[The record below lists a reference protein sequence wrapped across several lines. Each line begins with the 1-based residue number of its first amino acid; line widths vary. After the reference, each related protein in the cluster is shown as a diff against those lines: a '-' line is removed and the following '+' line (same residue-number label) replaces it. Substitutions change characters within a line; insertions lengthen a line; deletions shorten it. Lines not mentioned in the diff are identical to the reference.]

1 VDAHEPPGRRDEGQ
15 HDQRRP
21 VADRQ
26 PDRDEED
33 NQVLADGEQ
42 AKERPEGNVRARLL
56 VRRRHLAI
64 FPVAAAPSGVLF
76 AAAMGRAIDELE
88 RGRESYAASAWLD
101 AYESLSRADQVEA
114 LGAED
119 LEFLARSAYMV
130 GNDDDYLAGLERAHD
145 LHLAAGVIPPAVRCA
160 FWIGHNL
167 LFRGQTARATGWFGR
182 AQRLLEREA
191 RDCVER
197 GYLLIPVWLEQMRKG
212 DYDGGLRTA
221 AQAAEIG
228 ERFGEA
234 DLVWLAR
241 DEQARA
247 LANQG
252 RLRDALALVDEVL
265 VAAVANELSP
275 IVTGIVYCN
284 TIAFCRN
291 VYELRH
297 AREWTE
303 TLTRWCERQPEMVA
317 HNGLCLVHR
326 AEIMEL
332 QGAWDEALEE
342 ARQAAERF
350 TRGVL
355 NELAC
360 GAALYRQG
368 EIHRLRGEYAAA
380 EQVYKR
386 ASRCGYEPQPGLAL
400 LRLAEGKAW
409 AAAGAIRRVV
419 GETAAPLL
427 RARLLPAFIEIMLAV
442 RGSDEARAASV
453 ELDEIAAG
461 HGAEAL
467 EAMAAQARGN
477 VALNDGDA
485 AAALAALRAALTVW
499 QDLAARY
506 ELARTR
512 LAIGLACRALRDDD
526 TAILELEAAR
536 ETFSRLGA
544 RPDLARVDA
553 LLRRAS
559 SSGAYGLTERELEV
573 LRLAAAGRSNREI
586 AAALV
591 ISEHTVARHM
601 QNIFNKL
608 GVSSRTAAGAF
619 AVAHQL
625 V

>member
-1 VDAHEPPGRRDEGQ
+1 MVP
-15 HDQRRP
+15 
-21 VADRQ
+21 
-26 PDRDEED
+26 
-33 NQVLADGEQ
+33 
-42 AKERPEGNVRARLL
+42 
-56 VRRRHLAI
+56 AI
-64 FPVAAAPSGVLF
+64 G
-76 AAAMGRAIDELE
+76 ELE
-88 RGRESYAASAWLD
+88 RGRESYATSAWLD
-101 AYESLSRADQVEA
+101 AYESLSRADQLET

-119 LEFLARSAYMV
+119 LELLARSAYMV

-145 LHLAAGVIPPAVRCA
+145 MHVRAGEAPRAARCA

-167 LFRGQTARATGWFGR
+167 LFRANTARATGWFGR
-182 AQRLLEREA
+182 AQRLLERDA
-191 RDCVER
+191 QDCVER
-197 GYLLIPVWLEQMRKG
+197 GYLLIPVWLDQMRSG
-212 DYDGGLRTA
+212 DYDGGFRTA
-221 AQAAEIG
+221 GQAAEIG
-228 ERFGEA
+228 ERFGDA

-252 RLRDALALVDEVL
+252 RLRDALALVDEVF
-265 VAAVANELSP
+265 VVAVADELSP

-284 TIAFCRN
+284 TIAFCRD
-291 VYELRH
+291 VFELRH

-303 TLTRWCERQPEMVA
+303 TLTQWCERQPEMVA

-332 QGAWDEALEE
+332 QGAWDQALDE

-368 EIHRLRGEYAAA
+368 EIHRMRGEYGAA
-380 EQVYKR
+380 EEVYKR
-386 ASRCGYEPQPGLAL
+386 ASRCGYEPQPGLGL

-419 GETAAPLL
+419 GETTASLP
-427 RARLLPAFIEIMLAV
+427 RARLLPAYIEIMLAV
-442 RGSDEARAASV
+442 RGSDAARAASR

-467 EAMAAQARGN
+467 GAMAAQARGN

-485 AAALAALRAALTVW
+485 SAALAPLRASLTVW
-499 QDLAARY
+499 QELAARY
-506 ELARTR
+506 EMARTR
-512 LAIGLACRALRDDD
+512 SSIGLACRELRDED
-526 TAILELEAAR
+526 TAVLELDAAR
-536 ETFSRLGA
+536 EIFSELGA

-559 SSGAYGLTERELEV
+559 SPGAYGLSERELEV

-586 AAALV
+586 AAMLV

-608 GVSSRTAAGAF
+608 GVSSRTAASAF

>member
-1 VDAHEPPGRRDEGQ
+1 M
-15 HDQRRP
+15 
-21 VADRQ
+21 
-26 PDRDEED
+26 
-33 NQVLADGEQ
+33 
-42 AKERPEGNVRARLL
+42 VRA
-56 VRRRHLAI
+56 I
-64 FPVAAAPSGVLF
+64 G
-76 AAAMGRAIDELE
+76 DLE
-88 RGRESYAASAWLD
+88 RGRESYAGSAWMD
-101 AYESLSRADQVEA
+101 AYESLSRADRLET

-119 LEFLARSAYMV
+119 LELLARSAYMV
-130 GNDDDYLAGLERAHD
+130 GNDDDYLAALERAHD
-145 LHLAAGVIPPAVRCA
+145 MHLAAGAAPRAARCA

-167 LFRGQTARATGWFGR
+167 LFRGNTVRATGWFGR
-182 AQRLLEREA
+182 AHRVLEGDA
-191 RDCVER
+191 QDCVER
-197 GYLLIPVWLEQMRKG
+197 GYLLIPVWLEQMRSG

-228 ERFGEA
+228 ERFGDA

-241 DEQARA
+241 DDQARA
-247 LANQG
+247 LAKQG
-252 RLRDALALVDEVL
+252 RLPDALALVDEVL
-265 VAAVANELSP
+265 VAAVSDQLSP

-284 TIAFCRN
+284 TIAFCRD

-332 QGAWDEALEE
+332 QGAWDEALDE

-350 TRGVL
+350 TRGAL

-360 GAALYRQG
+360 GAAFYRQG
-368 EIHRLRGEYAAA
+368 EIHRMRGECAAA
-380 EQVYKR
+380 EQAYKR

-419 GETAAPLL
+419 GETTAPLL
-427 RARLLPAFIEIMLAV
+427 RARLLPAYIEIMLAV
-442 RGSDEARAASV
+442 RDSDQARTASR

-467 EAMAAQARGN
+467 GAMAAQARGN

-485 AAALAALRAALTVW
+485 SAALVGLRAALVVW
-499 QDLAARY
+499 QELAARY

-512 LAIGLACRALRDDD
+512 SSIGLACRELRDED
-526 TAILELEAAR
+526 TAVLELEAAR
-536 ETFSRLGA
+536 EIFSELGA
-544 RPDLARVDA
+544 RPELARVDGF
-553 LLRRAS
+553 LRRAS
-559 SSGAYGLTERELEV
+559 FSGAYGLSERELEV

-586 AAALV
+586 AATLV

>member
-1 VDAHEPPGRRDEGQ
+1 
-15 HDQRRP
+15 
-21 VADRQ
+21 
-26 PDRDEED
+26 
-33 NQVLADGEQ
+33 
-42 AKERPEGNVRARLL
+42 
-56 VRRRHLAI
+56 
-64 FPVAAAPSGVLF
+64 
-76 AAAMGRAIDELE
+76 MGRAIDELG

-101 AYESLSRADQVEA
+101 AYESLAHADQLDPLA
-114 LGAED
+114 AED
-119 LEFLARSAYMV
+119 LELLARSAYMV

-145 LHLAAGVIPPAVRCA
+145 LHLAAGEVPRAVRCA

-167 LFRGQTARATGWFGR
+167 LFRGQSARATGWFGR
-182 AQRLLEREA
+182 AQRLLEHDA

-197 GYLLIPVWLEQMRKG
+197 GYLLIPVWLEQMASG
-212 DYDGGLRTA
+212 DYDGGVRTA

-247 LANQG
+247 LAKQG
-252 RLRDALALVDEVL
+252 RLKEALALVDEVL
-265 VAAVANELSP
+265 VVAVAGELSP

-284 TIAFCRN
+284 TIAFCRD

-332 QGAWDEALEE
+332 QGAWDEALDE

-368 EIHRLRGEYAAA
+368 EIHRLRGEFAAA
-380 EQVYKR
+380 EEAYKG
-386 ASRCGYEPQPGLAL
+386 ASRCAYEPQPGLAL

-409 AAAGAIRRVV
+409 VSVGSIRRVV
-419 GETAAPLL
+419 GETTAPLL
-427 RARLLPAFIEIMLAV
+427 RARLLPAYVEIMLAV
-442 RGSDEARAASV
+442 RDPGEARAASR
-453 ELDEIAAG
+453 ELDEIVAG

-467 EAMAAQARGN
+467 GAMAAQARGS
-477 VALNDGDA
+477 VALQNGDA
-485 AAALAALRAALTVW
+485 AAALAALRSALTVW
-499 QDLAARY
+499 HDLAARY
-506 ELARTR
+506 EIARTR
-512 LAIGLACRALRDDD
+512 TAIGLACRELHDED
-526 TAILELEAAR
+526 TAVLELEAAR
-536 ETFSRLGA
+536 EIFASLGA
-544 RPDLARVDA
+544 RPDRARVDVY
-553 LLRRAS
+553 LRRAGAA
-559 SSGAYGLTERELEV
+559 GAYGLTERELEV
-573 LRLAAAGRSNREI
+573 LRLAAAGKSNREI
-586 AAALV
+586 ASVLV

-601 QNIFNKL
+601 QNIFDKL

>member
-1 VDAHEPPGRRDEGQ
+1 
-15 HDQRRP
+15 
-21 VADRQ
+21 
-26 PDRDEED
+26 
-33 NQVLADGEQ
+33 
-42 AKERPEGNVRARLL
+42 
-56 VRRRHLAI
+56 
-64 FPVAAAPSGVLF
+64 
-76 AAAMGRAIDELE
+76 MGRAIDELE

-101 AYESLSRADQVEA
+101 AYESLSRVDRLETLA
-114 LGAED
+114 AED
-119 LEFLARSAYMV
+119 LELLARSAYMV

-145 LHLAAGVIPPAVRCA
+145 LHLAGGEAPRAVRCA

-167 LFRGQTARATGWFGR
+167 RFRGQTARANGWFSR
-182 AQRLLEREA
+182 AQRLLERYA

-197 GYLLIPVWLEQMRKG
+197 GYLLIPVWLEQMRNG
-212 DYDGGLRTA
+212 DYDSGLRTA
-221 AQAAEIG
+221 ARAAEIG
-228 ERFGEA
+228 ERFGDA

-241 DEQARA
+241 DDQARA
-247 LANQG
+247 LAKHG
-252 RLRDALALVDEVL
+252 RLKEALALVDEVL
-265 VAAVANELSP
+265 VVALAGELSP

-284 TIAFCRN
+284 TIAFCRD

-297 AREWTE
+297 AQEWTE
-303 TLTRWCERQPEMVA
+303 TLTRWCESQPEMVA

-332 QGAWDEALEE
+332 QGAWDEALDE

-368 EIHRLRGEYAAA
+368 EIHRLRGEFAAA
-380 EQVYKR
+380 EEFYKR
-386 ASRCGYEPQPGLAL
+386 ASRCAFEPQPGLSL
-400 LRLAEGKAW
+400 LRLEEGKAW

-419 GETAAPLL
+419 GETTAPLS
-427 RARLLPAFIEIMLAV
+427 RARLLPAYIEIMLVV
-442 RGSDEARAASV
+442 RDPDEARVASR

-467 EAMAAQARGN
+467 GAMAAQAHGS
-477 VALNDGDA
+477 VALNAGDA
-485 AAALAALRAALTVW
+485 AAALAPLRAALTVW
-499 QDLAARY
+499 QDLGARY
-506 ELARTR
+506 EIARTR
-512 LAIGLACRALRDDD
+512 LSIGLACRALHDED
-526 TAILELEAAR
+526 TAVLELDAAR
-536 ETFSRLGA
+536 ETFLRLRA

-553 LLRRAS
+553 FLRRAS
-559 SSGAYGLTERELEV
+559 SPGAYGLSERELEV

>member
-1 VDAHEPPGRRDEGQ
+1 M
-15 HDQRRP
+15 
-21 VADRQ
+21 
-26 PDRDEED
+26 
-33 NQVLADGEQ
+33 
-42 AKERPEGNVRARLL
+42 VRA
-56 VRRRHLAI
+56 I
-64 FPVAAAPSGVLF
+64 G
-76 AAAMGRAIDELE
+76 ELE

-101 AYESLSRADQVEA
+101 AYESLSRADQLET

-119 LEFLARSAYMV
+119 LELLARSAYMV

-145 LHLAAGVIPPAVRCA
+145 LHLAAGEGPPAARCA

-182 AQRLLEREA
+182 AQRLLERDPQ
-191 RDCVER
+191 DCVER
-197 GYLLIPVWLEQMRKG
+197 GYLLIPVWLEQMTSG

-228 ERFGEA
+228 ERFGDA
-234 DLVWLAR
+234 DLVWLSR

-247 LANQG
+247 LARQG

-265 VAAVANELSP
+265 LPAVADELSP

-284 TIAFCRN
+284 TIAFCRD

-303 TLTRWCERQPEMVA
+303 ALTRWCERQPEMVA

-332 QGAWDEALEE
+332 QGAWDEALDE

-419 GETAAPLL
+419 AETTTPLL
-427 RARLLPAFIEIMLAV
+427 RARLLPAYIEIMLAV
-442 RGSDEARAASV
+442 RSCDEARAASRD
-453 ELDEIAAG
+453 LDEIAAA
-461 HGAEAL
+461 HGAEVL
-467 EAMAAQARGN
+467 GAMAAQARGN

-485 AAALAALRAALTVW
+485 SAALATLRAALTVW
-499 QDLAARY
+499 RELAARY
-506 ELARTR
+506 EMARTR
-512 LAIGLACRALRDDD
+512 SSIGLACRELRDED
-526 TAILELEAAR
+526 TAVLELEAAR
-536 ETFSRLGA
+536 EIFSVLGA

-553 LLRRAS
+553 FLLRAS
-559 SSGAYGLTERELEV
+559 SSGAYGLSERELEV

-586 AAALV
+586 AAMLV

>member
-1 VDAHEPPGRRDEGQ
+1 
-15 HDQRRP
+15 
-21 VADRQ
+21 
-26 PDRDEED
+26 
-33 NQVLADGEQ
+33 
-42 AKERPEGNVRARLL
+42 
-56 VRRRHLAI
+56 
-64 FPVAAAPSGVLF
+64 
-76 AAAMGRAIDELE
+76 
-88 RGRESYAASAWLD
+88 
-101 AYESLSRADQVEA
+101 
-114 LGAED
+114 
-119 LEFLARSAYMV
+119 MV
-130 GNDDDYLAGLERAHD
+130 GNDDDYVVGLERAHD
-145 LHLAAGVIPPAVRCA
+145 VHLTAGDIPRAARCA
-160 FWIGHNL
+160 FWIGHNA
-167 LFRGQTARATGWFGR
+167 LFRGQTAHATAWFGR
-182 AQRLLEREA
+182 AQRLIEGDA
-191 RDCVER
+191 RDCVEL
-197 GYLLIPVWLEQMRKG
+197 GYLLIPVWLEQMRSG
-212 DYDGGLRTA
+212 DYDGGFETA

-228 ERFGEA
+228 ERFGDT
-234 DLVWLAR
+234 DLAWLAR
-241 DEQARA
+241 DDQARA
-247 LANQG
+247 LAKQG
-252 RLRDALALVDEVL
+252 RLKEALSLVDDIL
-265 VAAVANELSP
+265 VVAVAGELSP

-284 TIAFCRN
+284 TIAFCRD

-297 AREWTE
+297 ARDWTE

-332 QGAWDEALEE
+332 QGAWDEALDE

-368 EIHRLRGEYAAA
+368 EIHRLRGEFAAA
-380 EQVYKR
+380 EEAYKR

-409 AAAGAIRRVV
+409 AAAAAIRRVV
-419 GETAAPLL
+419 GETTVPLL
-427 RARLLPAFIEIMLAV
+427 RARLLPAYIEIMLTV
-442 RGSDEARAASV
+442 RDADEARAASR
-453 ELDEIAAG
+453 ELDDIAAG

-467 EAMAAQARGN
+467 AAIAAQVRGS
-477 VALNDGDA
+477 VALSDGDA
-485 AAALAALRAALTVW
+485 VAALAALRAALTVW
-499 QDLAARY
+499 QGLAARY
-506 ELARTR
+506 EIARTR
-512 LAIGLACRALRDDD
+512 LSIGLACRELHDED
-526 TAILELEAAR
+526 TAVLELEAAR

-544 RPDLARVDA
+544 RPDLAGVDA

-559 SSGAYGLTERELEV
+559 SPGVYGLTERELEV

>member
-1 VDAHEPPGRRDEGQ
+1 MRTNRCRAPISWRRSGRR
-15 HDQRRP
+15 
-21 VADRQ
+21 A
-26 PDRDEED
+26 
-33 NQVLADGEQ
+33 
-42 AKERPEGNVRARLL
+42 
-56 VRRRHLAI
+56 
-64 FPVAAAPSGVLF
+64 SSCS
-76 AAAMGRAIDELE
+76 
-88 RGRESYAASAWLD
+88 RGLRTWSA
-101 AYESLSRADQVEA
+101 
-114 LGAED
+114 
-119 LEFLARSAYMV
+119 
-130 GNDDDYLAGLERAHD
+130 NDDDYLAGLERAHD
-145 LHLAAGVIPPAVRCA
+145 LHLAAGEGPPAARCA

-182 AQRLLEREA
+182 AQRLLERDPQ
-191 RDCVER
+191 DCVER
-197 GYLLIPVWLEQMRKG
+197 GYLLIPVWLEQITSG

-228 ERFGEA
+228 ERFGDA
-234 DLVWLAR
+234 DLVWLSR

-247 LANQG
+247 LARQG

-265 VAAVANELSP
+265 LPAVADELSP

-284 TIAFCRN
+284 TIAFCRD

-303 TLTRWCERQPEMVA
+303 ALTRWCERQPEMVA

-332 QGAWDEALEE
+332 HGAWDEALDE

-419 GETAAPLL
+419 AETTTPLL
-427 RARLLPAFIEIMLAV
+427 RARLLPAYIEIMLAV
-442 RGSDEARAASV
+442 RSCDEARAASRD
-453 ELDEIAAG
+453 LDEIAAA
-461 HGAEAL
+461 HGAEVL
-467 EAMAAQARGN
+467 GAMAAQARGN

-485 AAALAALRAALTVW
+485 SAALATLRAALTVW
-499 QDLAARY
+499 RELAARY
-506 ELARTR
+506 EMARTR
-512 LAIGLACRALRDDD
+512 SSIGLACRELRDED
-526 TAILELEAAR
+526 TAVLELEAAR
-536 ETFSRLGA
+536 EIFSELGA

-553 LLRRAS
+553 FLRRAS
-559 SSGAYGLTERELEV
+559 SSGAYGLSERELEV

-586 AAALV
+586 AAMLV

>member
-1 VDAHEPPGRRDEGQ
+1 MV
-15 HDQRRP
+15 
-21 VADRQ
+21 
-26 PDRDEED
+26 
-33 NQVLADGEQ
+33 
-42 AKERPEGNVRARLL
+42 
-56 VRRRHLAI
+56 
-64 FPVAAAPSGVLF
+64 
-76 AAAMGRAIDELE
+76 RAIDELE
-88 RGRESYAASAWLD
+88 RGRESYAASVWLD
-101 AYESLSRADQVEA
+101 AYESLSRADQLKALEA
-114 LGAED
+114 DD
-119 LEFLARSAYMV
+119 LELLARSAYMV
-130 GNDDDYLAGLERAHD
+130 GNDDEYVASLERAHD
-145 LHLAAGVIPPAVRCA
+145 LHLAAGEIPPAVRCA
-160 FWIGHNL
+160 FWIGHNA
-167 LFRGQTARATGWFGR
+167 LFRGRTAIATGWFGR
-182 AQRLLEREA
+182 AQRLLESDA
-191 RDCVER
+191 QDCVER
-197 GYLLIPVWLEQMRKG
+197 GYLLIPIWLEQMRSG
-212 DYDGGLRTA
+212 DYDGGFRTA

-234 DLVWLAR
+234 DLAWLAR
-241 DEQARA
+241 DDQARA
-247 LANQG
+247 LAKQG
-252 RLRDALALVDEVL
+252 RLKEALSLVDEVL
-265 VAAVANELSP
+265 VAALAGELSP

-284 TIAFCRN
+284 TIAFCRD
-291 VYELRH
+291 VYELRR

-332 QGAWDEALEE
+332 QGAWDEALDE

-380 EQVYKR
+380 EEAYKR

-419 GETAAPLL
+419 GETTASLL
-427 RARLLPAFIEIMLAV
+427 RARLLPAYIEIMLAV
-442 RGSDEARAASV
+442 RDADEARSASR

-461 HGAEAL
+461 HRAEAL
-467 EAMAAQARGN
+467 GAMAAQARGS
-477 VALNDGDA
+477 VALTDGDA
-485 AAALAALRAALTVW
+485 VAALAALRAALTVW

-506 ELARTR
+506 EIARTR
-512 LAIGLACRALRDDD
+512 SSIGLACRKLHDED
-526 TAILELEAAR
+526 TAVLELEAAR

-553 LLRRAS
+553 FLRRTS

-586 AAALV
+586 AAVLV